1 LLPLRYGLLLLL
13 CYPGLANALWSGI
26 SLELGKFDSDWDF
39 GADTRTAQHGEISIQ
54 VEEKTESNLTVGAS
68 IGYVDLRVV
77 AAGESIAQTQKF
89 DGNFVSVYLRQ
100 WLRVTDHISLT
111 GAFGIRYTNG
121 SESGADDDRAEIE
134 WTQSVVELALG
145 LRLANIRIMPFAA
158 YHDIDGDI
166 SDDRT
171 DVFEADEALISGL
184 RLDYFVEDSA
194 FIRFEFVGGGRQG
207 GYLNFVRRY

>member
-1 LLPLRYGLLLLL
+1 M
-13 CYPGLANALWSGI
+13 
-26 SLELGKFDSDWDF
+26 
-39 GADTRTAQHGEISIQ
+39 
-54 VEEKTESNLTVGAS
+54 
-68 IGYVDLRVV
+68 
-77 AAGESIAQTQKF
+77 
-89 DGNFVSVYLRQ
+89 
-100 WLRVTDHISLT
+100 
-111 GAFGIRYTNG
+111 IRYTNG